1 MSLNSYIT
9 LGKSGLRV
17 SPLCLGTVTFGEDW
31 GFGSSPQE
39 VDAILARYRELGG
52 NFLDTANIYTNGH
65 SEKIIGDLLGRE
77 SSKRDRM
84 VIGTKCANNLYPGD
98 PNGGGNS
105 AKSIIEQ
112 CEQSLR
118 RLQTDYID
126 LYWLHHWDW
135 NTPVEETMKALN
147 NLVSSGKV
155 RYLGVSDTP
164 AWKVAQAQTMAHLR
178 DWTPFIGLQIEHSLL
193 ERTVEDELLPMAQEL
208 GLGVTPWSP
217 LKGGLLSG
225 KFNRTNT
232 GQVSG
237 SRAEANGSVSLLNE
251 KAYAILDR
259 LAELAEAHQATPAA
273 IALAWVIGR
282 PGVTSTIIG
291 ARKLDQLDAN
301 IAALDIRLSAEEVSS
316 LNQLSEPAPTFIS
329 AHQPTTNRFRHGGI
343 SVNGVTPAELLMT
356 PKSDKD
362 RY

>member
-1 MSLNSYIT
+1 MSLNSYVT

-31 GFGSSPQE
+31 GFGSTPQE
-39 VDAILARYRELGG
+39 ADTILARYRELGG

-98 PNGGGNS
+98 PNGGGNG

-164 AWKVAQAQTMAHLR
+164 AWKVAQAQTMAQLR

-225 KFNRTNT
+225 KFTRTNA

-237 SRAEANGSVSLLNE
+237 SRAEVNGSVSRLDE

-259 LAELAEAHQATPAA
+259 LGELAEIHQTTPTA

-301 IAALDIRLSAEEVSS
+301 IAALDIQLSAEETAS
-316 LNQLSEPAPTFIS
+316 LDTLSAPAPTFIS

-343 SVNGVTPAELLMT
+343 SVNGVTPAELPMT

>member
-1 MSLNSYIT
+1 MPLNSYVT

-17 SPLCLGTVTFGEDW
+17 SPLCLGTATFGEDW
-31 GFGSSPQE
+31 GFGSTPE
-39 VDAILARYRELGG
+39 AADAILGRYRELGG
-52 NFLDTANIYTNGH
+52 NYIDTANIYTNGH
-65 SEKIIGDLLGRE
+65 AEKIIGDSIGRE

-98 PNGGGNS
+98 PNGGGTGT
-105 AKSIIEQ
+105 KSIIEQ

-126 LYWLHHWDW
+126 LYWIHHWDE

-147 NLVSSGKV
+147 NLVNSGKV

-164 AWKVAQAQTMAHLR
+164 AWQVAQAQTMAQLR
-178 DWTPFIGLQIEHSLL
+178 DWTPFVALQVEHSLL
-193 ERTVEDELLPMAQEL
+193 ERTVEDELLPMARAL

-225 KFNRTNT
+225 KFTRTNA
-232 GQVSG
+232 GQVG
-237 SRAEANGSVSLLNE
+237 GTRAELNGSVALLDDR
-251 KAYAILDR
+251 AYAILDR
-259 LAELAEAHQATPAA
+259 LANLAETHRTTTAA
-273 IALAWVIGR
+273 IALAWVISR
-282 PGVTSTIIG
+282 PGVASTIIG
-291 ARKLDQLDAN
+291 ARRLDQLDAN
-301 IAALDIRLSAEEVSS
+301 VAALDIRLSAEELSS
-316 LNQLSEPAPTFIS
+316 LDQLSTPPATFT
-329 AHQPTTNRFRHGGI
+329 ATHQATTNQFRHGGI
-343 SVNGVTPAELLMT
+343 SVNGVTPPELPMT

>member
-1 MSLNSYIT
+1 MSLNSYVT

-17 SPLCLGTVTFGEDW
+17 SPLCLGTFTFGEDW
-31 GFGSSPQE
+31 GVGATPQE
-39 VDAILARYRELGG
+39 AETILARYQELGG
-52 NFLDTANIYTNGH
+52 NFVDTANIYTNGH
-65 SEKIIGDLLGRE
+65 SEKIIGDVLGRK
-77 SSKRDRM
+77 SSKRDRL
-84 VIGTKCANNLYPGD
+84 VIGTKGGNNLYPGD

-147 NLVSSGKV
+147 KLVDSGKV

-164 AWKVAQAQTMAHLR
+164 AWQVAHAQTMAQLR
-178 DWTPFIGLQIEHSLL
+178 DWTPFIGLQVEHSLL
-193 ERTVEDELLPMAQEL
+193 ERTVEVELIPMAQAL
-208 GLGVTPWSP
+208 GLGVMPWSP

-225 KFNRTNT
+225 KFTRANA
-232 GQVSG
+232 GQVGG
-237 SRAEANGSVSLLNE
+237 SRAETNGSVSLLGE
-251 KAYAILDR
+251 KAYAIIDR
-259 LAELAEAHQATPAA
+259 LAELAKVHQATPAA
-273 IALAWVIGR
+273 VALAWVVGR
-282 PGVTSTIIG
+282 PGVTATLIG
-291 ARKLDQLDAN
+291 ARRLDQLEAN
-301 IAALDIRLSAEEVSS
+301 VAALDIRLSTEEVAS
-316 LNQLSEPAPTFIS
+316 LDTLSAPAPTFIS
-329 AHQPTTNRFRHGGI
+329 SHQPTTNRFQHGGI
-343 SVNGVTPAELLMT
+343 SLNGITPLELPMT

>member
-17 SPLCLGTVTFGEDW
+17 SPLCLGTMTFGEGW
-31 GFGSSPQE
+31 GAGSSPQE
-39 VDAILARYRELGG
+39 SESILARYRELGG
-52 NFLDTANIYTNGH
+52 YFLDTSNAYNNGH
-65 SEKIIGDLLGRE
+65 SEKIIGDAIGRE

-84 VIGTKCANNLYPGD
+84 VIGTKMANNLYPGD
-98 PNGGGNS
+98 PNGGGCGT
-105 AKSIIEQ
+105 KSIIEQ

-126 LYWLHHWDW
+126 LYWIHHWDW

-147 NLVSSGKV
+147 NLVNSGKV
-155 RYLGVSDTP
+155 RYIGVSDTP
-164 AWKVAQAQTMAHLR
+164 SWQVAQAQTMAQLR

-193 ERTVEDELLPMAQEL
+193 ERTVEDELLPMAQAL

-217 LKGGLLSG
+217 LKSGLLSG
-225 KFNRTNT
+225 KFTRNNA

-237 SRAEANGSVSLLNE
+237 SRGEVMGMVSMLDE
-251 KAYAILDR
+251 KAYAIIDR
-259 LAELAEAHQATPAA
+259 LAELAQVHQTTSAA

-282 PGVTSTIIG
+282 PGITSTIIG
-291 ARKLDQLDAN
+291 ARRIEQLNAN
-301 IAALDIRLSAEEVSS
+301 IAALDVRLSAEELSS
-316 LNQLSEPAPTFIS
+316 LDVLSTPPPMF
-329 AHQPTTNRFRHGGI
+329 TTMQQRVTTSFQHGGI
-343 SVNGVTPAELLMT
+343 SINGVTPYEYPMT
-356 PKSDKD
+356 PKSDAD